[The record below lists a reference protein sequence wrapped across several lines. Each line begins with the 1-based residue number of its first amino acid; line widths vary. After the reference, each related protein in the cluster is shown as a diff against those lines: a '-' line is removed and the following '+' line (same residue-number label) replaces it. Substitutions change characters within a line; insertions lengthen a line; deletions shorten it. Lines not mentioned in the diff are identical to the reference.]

1 MIHSFKDAAIPDLIA
16 RNSPGID
23 TLPASRAEPG
33 SENLRQTQIEE
44 TIAAQ
49 HLADRRVFLW
59 GPVEDSSAR
68 FIIDRLLLLAQR
80 DPQKEI
86 TLFIQ
91 SPGGA
96 NVSGM
101 AILDVMNLIEP
112 PVSTVCMGMAASFG
126 ALLLVAGE
134 PGRRFALPNSRI
146 MLHQPHIMGKLEA
159 VATDLRIHAEEIR
172 KDRERIN
179 QFIADRSGRSLAQID
194 TDTDRDFWLS
204 SPQAMEYGIIDGIL
218 DRF

>member
-1 MIHSFKDAAIPDLIA
+1 MLQSVSRSKEEQTRHSSHLEESIA
-16 RNSPGID
+16 TR
-23 TLPASRAEPG
+23 
-33 SENLRQTQIEE
+33 
-44 TIAAQ
+44 
-49 HLADRRVFLW
+49 HLEDRRIFLW
-59 GPVEDSSAR
+59 GPVEDSSAKHL
-68 FIIDRLLLLAQR
+68 IDRLLLLSQR
-80 DPQKEI
+80 DPKKEI

-101 AILDVMNLIEP
+101 AILDVMNLIEA
-112 PVSTVCMGMAASFG
+112 PVSTVCLGMAASFG

-146 MLHQPHIMGKLEA
+146 MLHQPHIMGRLEA

-179 QFIADRSGRSLAQID
+179 RIIADRSGMSLAQIEK
-194 TDTDRDFWLS
+194 DTDRDFWLS
-204 SPQAMEYGIIDGIL
+204 SQEAMQYGIIDGIL
-218 DRF
+218 SHI